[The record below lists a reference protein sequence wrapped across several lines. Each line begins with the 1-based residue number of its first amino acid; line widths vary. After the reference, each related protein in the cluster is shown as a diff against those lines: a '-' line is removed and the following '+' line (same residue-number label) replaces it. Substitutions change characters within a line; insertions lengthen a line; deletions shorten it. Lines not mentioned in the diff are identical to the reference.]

1 MVSKARLKTLWNK
14 ISKDNIGVLASI
26 VGWNTLTSLVP
37 IVIGLLA
44 ISGLILRGNSSMQ
57 QSVVTHLSVVLK
69 GVLSPAELNRMVQ
82 TSIHHS
88 GLLGIIGFLGILW
101 GGTNVGGAI
110 STVFQATF
118 ETGGRNFLKEK
129 LLDVGMIIIITI
141 LMIVIVVGTTAGS
154 LVDQLASNFPL
165 SNGVTFV
172 IGIGISILAAFI
184 LFAAI
189 YLAFPNVQPRFTLSK
204 VWRGALPA
212 AILFQALTLVW
223 PLYAKFAH
231 FNRYGAVLFAILVLT
246 AWIYFF
252 SLILVIGA
260 EFVAIPAL
268 EQANQEKIPIGPE
281 TQAIVPQHEVLRKV

>member
-1 MVSKARLKTLWNK
+1 
-14 ISKDNIGVLASI
+14 
-26 VGWNTLTSLVP
+26 
-37 IVIGLLA
+37 
-44 ISGLILRGNSSMQ
+44 
-57 QSVVTHLSVVLK
+57 
-69 GVLSPAELNRMVQ
+69 
-82 TSIHHS
+82 
-88 GLLGIIGFLGILW
+88 
-101 GGTNVGGAI
+101 
-110 STVFQATF
+110 
-118 ETGGRNFLKEK
+118 
-129 LLDVGMIIIITI
+129 MIIIITI